1 FTLLDTVKSKR
12 LWPDILRHLAIEQTD
27 GNRSISFD
35 DAATMRRATL
45 QGIGVGLV
53 SVIDAE
59 EDLRSGALVAPVGRD
74 ALADM
79 RPEKVPGFYLI
90 VPRGHLR
97 VKAVAAL
104 HRWLAQQDWSSDLK
118 ISSVPKPT
126 PLSD

>member
-1 FTLLDTVKSKR
+1 
-12 LWPDILRHLAIEQTD
+12 
-27 GNRSISFD
+27 
-35 DAATMRRATL
+35 MRQATL

-53 SVIDAE
+53 SVLDAE

-74 ALADM
+74 AIADM
-79 RPEKVPGFYLI
+79 RPDEVPGFYLV

-104 HRWLAQQDWSSDLK
+104 RRWLTQEDWRSDLK
-118 ISSVPKPT
+118 LSLPKPA